1 MAQLNK
7 RRDYDYNYIEGNAVR
22 KLQPAYE
29 PEIERPE
36 RPERKVNPKVEERRR
51 KRLAKDA
58 VIDFRFTMLVG
69 CVCLTSL
76 FSCAGFLQMQAQ
88 ISEQRMSIAAM
99 QTELSQLTNENV
111 AQEEQLNSSVNLNEI
126 YTKASKEFGMKYAD
140 SNHIILYESA
150 DPDYVRQYQDIPE
163 NK

>member
-1 MAQLNK
+1 
-7 RRDYDYNYIEGNAVR
+7 
-22 KLQPAYE
+22 
-29 PEIERPE
+29 
-36 RPERKVNPKVEERRR
+36 
-51 KRLAKDA
+51 
-58 VIDFRFTMLVG
+58 
-69 CVCLTSL
+69 
-76 FSCAGFLQMQAQ
+76 MQAQ

-99 QTELSQLTNENV
+99 QTELSQLANENV

-150 DPDYVRQYQDIPE
+150 DPDYVRQYQDIPD